1 MSYHGTLKTAVK
13 SLEKAQS
20 ELDPDKLNIPQG
32 SSREAAVK
40 SSLELAADILELR
53 MGD

>member
-1 MSYHGTLKTAVK
+1 MSYHKSLEKTAK

-20 ELDPDKLNIPQG
+20 ELDPHRMNIPQG
-32 SSREAAVK
+32 SYREAAMK
-40 SSLELAADILELR
+40 SSLELAAGILELR